1 MLLKRLSEASGV
13 SGDEAEVRSLLKEE
27 LALHV
32 EQVTTDALGNLY
44 LKKGIGR
51 KPRVMVA
58 AHMDEVG
65 LMVVGYE
72 KSGLLRV
79 VKVGSIDDRVLAS
92 KVVAVGKDRVPGV
105 IGAKAVH
112 LQKPTER
119 TKAIEISNLYIDI
132 GVRSQEEA
140 EKLIKIGEYAT
151 FTVTVRE
158 AGDNCLIGKAF
169 DNRAG
174 CAILAELLKEDFNLE
189 LNAVFT
195 VQEEVGLR
203 GAGVAA
209 YSLHPDL
216 ALVIETTA
224 AADVVG
230 SKEASY
236 VTKLGDG
243 PAITLMDST
252 YMAPQLIVD
261 LVAETAENLAIPYQF
276 RRLTTAGTDA
286 GIISQT
292 HAGILS
298 AVISVPCR
306 YLHSPASIINMEDW
320 QNTLRLT
327 RGILNSIAEGG
338 LRLAGTA

>member
-1 MLLKRLSEASGV
+1 MLLKRLSEASGT
-13 SGDEAEVRSLLKEE
+13 SGDEAEVRTLLKEE
-27 LALHV
+27 LTLYAEEV
-32 EQVTTDALGNLY
+32 ATDTLGNLY
-44 LKKGIGR
+44 FKKGIGR
-51 KPRVMVA
+51 KPRVMVV

-79 VKVGSIDDRVLAS
+79 VKVGSIDDRVLVS
-92 KVVAVGKDRVPGV
+92 KVVAIGKGRVPGV

-112 LQKPTER
+112 LQKPNER
-119 TKAIEISNLYIDI
+119 TKAININNLYIDI

-140 EKLIKIGEYAT
+140 EKLVKVGDYGT
-151 FTVTVRE
+151 FAVTARE

-174 CAILAELLKEDFNLE
+174 CAILAELLKEDFDLE

-209 YSLHPDL
+209 YSLHPDV
-216 ALVIETTA
+216 ALVIEATA

-230 SKEASY
+230 SKEAAH

-243 PAITLMDST
+243 PALTLMDST
-252 YMAPQLIVD
+252 YIAPQQIVD
-261 LVAETAENLAIPYQF
+261 LVAKTAEKLAIPYQY

-292 HAGILS
+292 HTGILS

-306 YLHSPASIINMEDW
+306 YIHSPASIINLDDW
-320 QNTLRLT
+320 QNTLRLV

-338 LRLAGTA
+338 LCLEGTA

>member
-13 SGDEAEVRSLLKEE
+13 SGDEGEVRSLLKEE
-27 LALHV
+27 LALHA
-32 EQVTTDALGNLY
+32 EEVTTDALGNLY
-44 LKKGIGR
+44 FKKGIGR

-65 LMVVGYE
+65 LMVVGHE

-92 KVVAVGKDRVPGV
+92 KVVAIGKDRVPGV

-112 LQKPTER
+112 LQKTNER
-119 TKAIEISNLYIDI
+119 TKAIEINNLYIDL

-140 EKLIKIGEYAT
+140 EKLVKIGEYGT
-151 FTVTVRE
+151 FTATVRE

-174 CAILAELLKEDFNLE
+174 CAVLVELLKEEFDLE

-209 YSLHPDL
+209 YSLHPDF

-230 SKEASY
+230 TKESAY

-243 PAITLMDST
+243 PALTLMDAT
-252 YMAPQLIVD
+252 YIAPQQIVD
-261 LVAETAENLAIPYQF
+261 LVVETAEKQAIPYQF
-276 RRLTTAGTDA
+276 RRLTTAGTDV
-286 GIISQT
+286 GVISQT

-298 AVISVPCR
+298 AVISIPCR
-306 YLHSPASIINMEDW
+306 YIHSPASIINLDDW
-320 QNTLRLT
+320 QNTLRLA
-327 RGILNSIAEGG
+327 RGILNAIAEGG
-338 LRLAGTA
+338 LLLEGTS